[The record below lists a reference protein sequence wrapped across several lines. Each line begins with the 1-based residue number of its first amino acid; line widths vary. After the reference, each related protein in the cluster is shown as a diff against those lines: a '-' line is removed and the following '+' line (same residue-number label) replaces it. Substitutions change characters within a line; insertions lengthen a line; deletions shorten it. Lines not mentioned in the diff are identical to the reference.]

1 MAKPKQ
7 NREPLSKEW
16 VEGARQRLTDL
27 AKSDPKAHAKETYTK
42 TDFVSLVAD
51 EIKDL
56 LDAGF
61 SLEHIVST
69 INDGEDKIT
78 TALLKAYLKRL
89 QTRGAAKKKKVA
101 KDEPAPVA
109 TQARSSKATKPEQA
123 PAQSKQEALAPKQNL
138 AKSSKSKTPTKTGQA
153 DTSFAVN
160 LSKEI

>member
-1 MAKPKQ
+1 MRPPHRRLDA
-7 NREPLSKEW
+7 
-16 VEGARQRLTDL
+16 ALTDL

-78 TALLKAYLKRL
+78 TALLKAYLKS
-89 QTRGAAKKKKVA
+89 QKAK
-101 KDEPAPVA
+101 PAPSARETVA
-109 TQARSSKATKPEQA
+109 TNP
-123 PAQSKQEALAPKQNL
+123 QS
-138 AKSSKSKTPTKTGQA
+138 
-153 DTSFAVN
+153 
-160 LSKEI
+160 